1 MKFAVNTTRV
11 VSTVK
16 CIACTHHITHAQHA
30 PAWLV
35 SLHLTCRSPRP
46 IYDTPGPECP
56 AAVYSLLDQYRG
68 MTYRAPS
75 GRQPRLAPPMTHEC
89 LACLECPACPALVH
103 EEERER
109 ERERERELHDY
120 ESIPRIKVHDA
131 GGTGRRERDRERERE
146 RERVS

>member
-1 MKFAVNTTRV
+1 M
-11 VSTVK
+11 
-16 CIACTHHITHAQHA
+16 
-30 PAWLV
+30 
-35 SLHLTCRSPRP
+35 
-46 IYDTPGPECP
+46 
-56 AAVYSLLDQYRG
+56 LDQYRG

-109 ERERERELHDY
+109 ERERERESFMTMKAFPALKCMMQ
-120 ESIPRIKVHDA
+120 EEP
-131 GGTGRRERDRERERE
+131 GEERERKRKRETERE